1 MRGRRERENRYQWR
15 RGQISLGERTR
26 QWHRGTYIS
35 RRRGQISEK
44 LTVILG
50 KVQISVE
57 KLANVSV

>member
-1 MRGRRERENRYQWR
+1 M
-15 RGQISLGERTR
+15 GERTR
-26 QWHRGTYIS
+26 KWHRGTYIS